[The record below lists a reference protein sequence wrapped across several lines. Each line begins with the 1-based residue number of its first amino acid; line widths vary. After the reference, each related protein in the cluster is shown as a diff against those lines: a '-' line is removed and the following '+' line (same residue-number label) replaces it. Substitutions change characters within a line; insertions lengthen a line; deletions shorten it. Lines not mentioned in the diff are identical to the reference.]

1 MSGVGGA
8 HREWVGFSGLGVGGV
23 QWPGSGWGSVAWEW
37 VGFSGL
43 GVGGPTVAS
52 SPQALSLSVF
62 SEGLVRDLT

>member
-1 MSGVGGA
+1 MGLTGCQ
-8 HREWVGFSGLGVGGV
+8 EWVGLT
-23 QWPGSGWGSVAWEW
+23 GSGWGSVAWEW